1 MSDANESQVQVAEE
15 AEGATQSACLMAP
28 PSGPETISFRFSG
41 EEFTVSGFE
50 RTLPTPSNAAER
62 SQLVKAGLAADGASL
77 DEDAWH
83 AVARAIIAPEAA
95 AAQLRSSKGQA
106 SALIEEHVEGATL
119 RSLHTRVWLTELF
132 PGHQPRTSQGAL
144 PEEDPEVHGD
154 VDEHG
159 RPYARVIYRYRDRKH
174 LHAHL
179 AQTIEQTRHANPTP
193 YDRSILA
200 RRITRAVI
208 AHPCR
213 LEFADGSECIDVL
226 AVRDGITRLTSA
238 WALLTEGEAPYADDI
253 AVTALEVLSAERPQ
267 RRGAAEKALS
277 QRMALGRQE
286 ALNGFLAEFQ
296 RGVNE
301 AQPTDRSVRLGQT
314 LVVPAQVTVGVHR
327 HGSAGLSAKEV
338 FDDAVRSILAS
349 IHVEFRH
356 WEAAA
361 QNVEVG
367 TRAISRVRI
376 PGLPQNNLLDGII
389 GLALGRRKPVE
400 LPDVFHDDSVP
411 GTPLWR
417 AVYLVHFLTRPDVF
431 EQVKGFAKDIKG
443 TSKMKTSGYAELLGP
458 VIDLPWRGYKAGTLQ
473 QARNAWANGGA
484 LTKGVLSDWRPVPT
498 ADFTELV
505 KQALN
510 GNNSARQTLTV
521 AGGVALIT
529 DKLITRNV
537 GSAVGKT
544 VPFRANTDQIIA
556 GLADS
561 EEGLWT
567 LAFAARAFDAER
579 ECLNSF
585 TNTQLLAR
593 NTATMYSIPAVDITA
608 EDKIR
613 KDAGGVA
620 PEPLDQWRVVTVS
633 NPDKARDAENDR
645 NQQNENDAS
654 ELPVSDQLAAERRTL
669 RQAVAD
675 ARQAVRKLMSLADT
689 PEARAT
695 TVHPFGSPDEL
706 DRIINE
712 VRKLAGEILVHPQVA
727 DREEEDEEQE
737 EGEGIN
743 DVE

>member
-1 MSDANESQVQVAEE
+1 MSDANESQVQDL
-15 AEGATQSACLMAP
+15 EGADDAARSSSLVTPAN
-28 PSGPETISFRFSG
+28 GPETISFRFSG

-50 RTLPTPSNAAER
+50 RTLPSPSSAAER
-62 SQLVKAGLAADGASL
+62 SQLVRAGLAAEGASL

-83 AVARAIIAPEAA
+83 AVARAIISPEAA
-95 AAQLRSSKGQA
+95 AAQLRSQKGQA

-144 PEEDPEVHGD
+144 PVDDPEVYGD

-159 RPYARVIYRYRDRKH
+159 RPYARVVYRYRDRKH

-179 AQTIEQTRHANPTP
+179 AQTIEQTRHANPNP

-213 LEFADGSECIDVL
+213 LEFTDGSEHIDVL

-238 WALLTEGEAPYADDI
+238 WALLTDGEAPYADEI
-253 AVTALEVLSAERPQ
+253 AATALEVLSAEKPQ

-286 ALNGFLAEFQ
+286 ALNGLLAEFQ

-301 AQPTDRSVRLGQT
+301 TQPTDRAVRLGQT
-314 LVVPAQVTVGVHR
+314 LVVPAQITVGVHR
-327 HGSAGLSAKEV
+327 HGSAGLSAEEV

-367 TRAISRVRI
+367 TRAISRVRL

-389 GLALGRRKPVE
+389 GLALGRRKPAD
-400 LPDVFHDDSVP
+400 LPDVFRDSSIP

-417 AVYLVHFLTRPDVF
+417 AVYLVHFLTRPNVF
-431 EQVKGFAKDIKG
+431 DQVKKFAKDIKG
-443 TSKMKTSGYAELLGP
+443 TSKMKISGYAELLGP
-458 VIDLPWRGYKAGTLQ
+458 VIDLPWRGYKAGSLQ
-473 QARNAWANGGA
+473 QARNAWANGGV
-484 LTKGVLSDWRPVPT
+484 LTKGVMGDWRPVPT
-498 ADFTELV
+498 EDFTGLV
-505 KQALN
+505 TQALN
-510 GNNSARQTLTV
+510 GNDSARQTLAV

-537 GSAVGKT
+537 GSAVGRT
-544 VPFRANTDQIIA
+544 VPFRANTDQVIA

-585 TNTQLLAR
+585 TDTQLLAR
-593 NTATMYSIPAVDITA
+593 NTATMYSIPAVDLTA

-620 PEPLDQWRVVTVS
+620 AEPLDQWRVVTIS
-633 NPDKARDAENDR
+633 DPERAREAEDKR
-645 NQQNENDAS
+645 NQQKEDES
-654 ELPVSDQLAAERRTL
+654 PEQPVPDQLAAERRAL
-669 RQAVAD
+669 RQAVAE
-675 ARQAVRKLMSLADT
+675 ARQAVKRLMSLADA

-706 DRIINE
+706 DRIIKE
-712 VRKLAGEILVHPQVA
+712 VRKLAGELLVNPQAA
-727 DREEEDEEQE
+727 DHEDDEQEEDED
-737 EGEGIN
+737 ID
-743 DVE
+743 DVA

>member
-1 MSDANESQVQVAEE
+1 MSDANESQVQGGEGV
-15 AEGATQSACLMAP
+15 EGATQSSSLVTP
-28 PSGPETISFRFSG
+28 TSGPETISFRFSG

-50 RTLPTPSNAAER
+50 RTLPSPSSAAER

-83 AVARAIIAPEAA
+83 AVARAIISPEAA
-95 AAQLRSSKGQA
+95 AAQLRSPKGQA

-144 PEEDPEVHGD
+144 PVDDPEVYGD

-159 RPYARVIYRYRDRKH
+159 RPYARVVYRYRDRKH

-179 AQTIEQTRHANPTP
+179 AQTIEQTRHANPNP

-213 LEFADGSECIDVL
+213 LEFADGSEHIDVL
-226 AVRDGITRLTSA
+226 AVRDGITRVTSA
-238 WALLTEGEAPYADDI
+238 WALLTGGEAPYADDI
-253 AVTALEVLSAERPQ
+253 AATALEVLSAEKPQ

-314 LVVPAQVTVGVHR
+314 LVVPAQITVGVHR
-327 HGSAGLSAKEV
+327 HGSAGLSAEEV

-367 TRAISRVRI
+367 TRAISRVRL

-389 GLALGRRKPVE
+389 GLALGRRKPAD
-400 LPDVFHDDSVP
+400 LPDIFHDGSIP

-431 EQVKGFAKDIKG
+431 EQVKKFAKDIKG

-458 VIDLPWRGYKAGTLQ
+458 VIDLPWRGYKAGSLQ
-473 QARNAWANGGA
+473 QARNAWANGGV
-484 LTKGVLSDWRPVPT
+484 LTKGVMSDWRPVPT

-510 GNNSARQTLTV
+510 GNDSARQTLAV
-521 AGGVALIT
+521 AGGIALIA
-529 DKLITRNV
+529 DKIITRNV
-537 GSAVGKT
+537 GSAVGRT

-585 TNTQLLAR
+585 TDTQLLAR
-593 NTATMYSIPAVDITA
+593 NTATMYSIPAVDLTA

-620 PEPLDQWRVVTVS
+620 AEPLDQWRVVTVS
-633 NPDKARDAENDR
+633 DPDRAREAEDKR
-645 NQQNENDAS
+645 NEQKEDDSS
-654 ELPVSDQLAAERRTL
+654 EQSVPDQLAAERRAL

-675 ARQAVRKLMSLADT
+675 ARQAVKRLMSLADA

-706 DRIINE
+706 DRIIKE
-712 VRKLAGEILVHPQVA
+712 VRKLAGELLVNPQAA
-727 DREEEDEEQE
+727 DHEDDEQEEDED
-737 EGEGIN
+737 ID